1 MKKNS
6 VPSLPVTAFG
16 RRVAG
21 RGAGDVLALV
31 APPERVHTFQEVAMR
46 YPRLNLGHR
55 CLRTAVSVVVA
66 AAATVAATSVSH
78 ALASTLTAQGAGT
91 ESALVHRLKTCLPAG
106 QAKPTV
112 VLVHGAWADASSWSG
127 EVATLQAAGYDVRA
141 IANPLQGLATDS
153 EYVADYLKA
162 IHGPVVLAG
171 HSYGGAVITNAAA
184 GLANVKAL
192 VYVDAS
198 APAPGETN
206 SQLSG
211 AGSILAKDTPAQ
223 LFFTTSY
230 PGAPAGASELY
241 LKENIFVHNF
251 ASDLPRAEAERL
263 WASQRGASTAA
274 FSTPSKAAAWKTIPS
289 WYFISTGDQI
299 ITAASELAMA
309 HRAHSHVTMFHGG
322 SHLTLISHPNA
333 VTAVIA
339 SAICSL
345 R

>member
-1 MKKNS
+1 
-6 VPSLPVTAFG
+6 VTT
-16 RRVAG
+16 RKTLD
-21 RGAGDVLALV
+21 RGTTGWAQRISSGPARLRILLAL
-31 APPERVHTFQEVAMR
+31 P
-46 YPRLNLGHR
+46 
-55 CLRTAVSVVVA
+55 A
-66 AAATVAATSVSH
+66 AAAVAALIAYSGSP
-78 ALASTLTAQGAGT
+78 AAAAAQGGNT
-91 ESALVHRLKTCLPAG
+91 ESSLVHRLDTCLPAG
-106 QAKPTV
+106 QARPTV

-141 IANPLQGLATDS
+141 IANPLQDLTTDS
-153 EYVADYLKA
+153 EYVADYLKT
-162 IHGPVVLAG
+162 ITGPVVLVG

-206 SQLSG
+206 GQLSG
-211 AGSILAKDTPAQ
+211 ATSILSKDTPAQ
-223 LFFTTSY
+223 LFSTTTY

-241 LKENIFVHNF
+241 LNEDIFVRYF

-274 FSTPSKAAAWKTIPS
+274 FSTPSKYAAWKTIPS
-289 WYFISTGDQI
+289 WYFISSNDQI

-309 HRAHSHVTMFHGG
+309 HRAQSHITIFRGG

-339 SAICSL
+339 SAVCSL

>member
-1 MKKNS
+1 VWYS
-6 VPSLPVTAFG
+6 
-16 RRVAG
+16 RRN
-21 RGAGDVLALV
+21 L
-31 APPERVHTFQEVAMR
+31 R
-46 YPRLNLGHR
+46 YRSR
-55 CLRTAVSVVVA
+55 WAAVSVVLA
-66 AAATVAATSVSH
+66 AAVALAATS
-78 ALASTLTAQGAGT
+78 ACQAPASALTASSGAT
-91 ESALVHRLKTCLPAG
+91 APAESSLVHQLMTCLPAG
-106 QAKPTV
+106 RAKPTV

-127 EVATLQAAGYDVRA
+127 EVTTLQAAGYDVRA
-141 IANPLQGLATDS
+141 IANPLQDLTTDS
-153 EYVADYLKA
+153 EYVADYLKTL
-162 IHGPVVLAG
+162 HGPVVLVG

-184 GLANVKAL
+184 GLANVRAL

-206 SQLSG
+206 GQLSG
-211 AGSILAKDTPAQ
+211 ADSVLNKDTPAQ

-241 LKENIFVHNF
+241 LKEDIFVNNF
-251 ASDLPRAEAERL
+251 GSDLPRGEAERL

-274 FSTPSKAAAWKTIPS
+274 FNTPSTAAAWKTIPS

-309 HRAHSHVTMFHGG
+309 HRAHAHITIFHGG

-345 R
+345 H

>member
-1 MKKNS
+1 MTTPKILYRGS
-6 VPSLPVTAFG
+6 GDGAQRSSSRAARLRILLALPA
-16 RRVAG
+16 VA
-21 RGAGDVLALV
+21 AVAVALV
-31 APPERVHTFQEVAMR
+31 AYSSGP
-46 YPRLNLGHR
+46 
-55 CLRTAVSVVVA
+55 TAA
-66 AAATVAATSVSH
+66 AAATR
-78 ALASTLTAQGAGT
+78 TAQGGVT
-91 ESALVHRLKTCLPAG
+91 ESSLVHHLDACLPAG
-106 QAKPTV
+106 QARPVV

-141 IANPLQGLATDS
+141 IANPLQDLTTDS
-153 EYVADYLKA
+153 QYVSDYLKT
-162 IHGPVVLAG
+162 IPGPVVLVG

-192 VYVDAS
+192 VYVDAA

-206 SQLSG
+206 GQLSG
-211 AGSILAKDTPAQ
+211 ASSILTKDTPAQ

-230 PGAPAGASELY
+230 PGAPVGASELY
-241 LKENIFVHNF
+241 LNEDIFVRYF
-251 ASDLPRAEAERL
+251 ASDLPRAEAEQL

-274 FSTPSKAAAWKTIPS
+274 FDTPSRYAAWKTIPS
-289 WYFISTGDQI
+289 WYFISSGDQI

-309 HRAHSHVTMFHGG
+309 HRAHSHITVFHGG
-322 SHLTLISHPNA
+322 SHLTLISHPDA

>member
-1 MKKNS
+1 M
-6 VPSLPVTAFG
+6 
-16 RRVAG
+16 
-21 RGAGDVLALV
+21 
-31 APPERVHTFQEVAMR
+31 
-46 YPRLNLGHR
+46 
-55 CLRTAVSVVVA
+55 
-66 AAATVAATSVSH
+66 
-78 ALASTLTAQGAGT
+78 
-91 ESALVHRLKTCLPAG
+91 LVHQLTTCQAPG
-106 QAKPTV
+106 HAKPTV

-127 EVATLQAAGYDVRA
+127 EVTTLHAAGYDVRA
-141 IANPLQGLATDS
+141 IANPLQNLTTDS
-153 EYVADYLKA
+153 EYVADYLKT
-162 IHGPVVLAG
+162 ISGPIVLAG

-206 SQLSG
+206 GQLSG
-211 AGSILAKDTPAQ
+211 AGSILVKDTPAQ

-230 PGAPAGASELY
+230 PGVPSGASELY
-241 LKENIFVHNF
+241 LKENIFVNNF
-251 ASDLPRAEAERL
+251 ANDLPRGEAERL

-274 FSTPSKAAAWKTIPS
+274 FSTPSKAAAWQTVPS

-299 ITAASELAMA
+299 ITAASELSMA
-309 HRAHSHVTMFHGG
+309 HRAHSHITIFHGG
-322 SHLTLISHPNA
+322 SHLTLISHPDA

>member
-1 MKKNS
+1 MTTPKI
-6 VPSLPVTAFG
+6 LY
-16 RRVAG
+16 
-21 RGAGDVLALV
+21 RGSGDGAQRSSSRAARLRILLALPAV
-31 APPERVHTFQEVAMR
+31 AAVAVTLVA
-46 YPRLNLGHR
+46 YGSGP
-55 CLRTAVSVVVA
+55 AAA
-66 AAATVAATSVSH
+66 AAATR
-78 ALASTLTAQGAGT
+78 TAQGGVT
-91 ESALVHRLKTCLPAG
+91 ESSLVHLLDTCLPAG
-106 QAKPTV
+106 QARPVV

-141 IANPLQGLATDS
+141 IANPLQDLTTDS
-153 EYVADYLKA
+153 QYVSDYLRT
-162 IHGPVVLAG
+162 IPGPLVLVG

-192 VYVDAS
+192 VYVDAA

-206 SQLSG
+206 GQLSG
-211 AGSILAKDTPAQ
+211 ASSILTKDTPAQ

-230 PGAPAGASELY
+230 PGAPVGASELY
-241 LKENIFVHNF
+241 LNEDIFVRYF
-251 ASDLPRAEAERL
+251 ASDLPRAEAEQL

-274 FSTPSKAAAWKTIPS
+274 FDTPSRYAAWKTIPS
-289 WYFISTGDQI
+289 WYFISSGDQI

-309 HRAHSHVTMFHGG
+309 HRAHSHITVFQGG
-322 SHLTLISHPNA
+322 SHLTLISHPDA

>member
-1 MKKNS
+1 MTTQKTRNRRRS
-6 VPSLPVTAFG
+6 GWAQRLSSLPA
-16 RRVAG
+16 RLRIL
-21 RGAGDVLALV
+21 LALP
-31 APPERVHTFQEVAMR
+31 AA
-46 YPRLNLGHR
+46 
-55 CLRTAVSVVVA
+55 AAVA
-66 AAATVAATSVSH
+66 AAALVASSGSPA
-78 ALASTLTAQGAGT
+78 AAAAGT
-91 ESALVHRLKTCLPAG
+91 TPDGPAQASLVHQLDRCLPDRQG
-106 QAKPTV
+106 GPTV

-141 IANPLQGLATDS
+141 IANPLQDLTTDS
-153 EYVADYLKA
+153 QYVSDYLKT
-162 IHGPVVLAG
+162 IPGQVVLVG

-192 VYVDAS
+192 VYVDAA

-206 SQLSG
+206 GQLSG
-211 AGSILAKDTPAQ
+211 ASSILTKDTPAQ

-241 LKENIFVHNF
+241 LNENIFIHNF
-251 ASDLPRAEAERL
+251 ASDLPSGEAERL

-274 FSTPSKAAAWKTIPS
+274 FNTPSKFAAWKTIPS
-289 WYFISTGDQI
+289 WYFISTNDQI

-309 HRAHSHVTMFHGG
+309 HRAHSHITLFHGG

-339 SAICSL
+339 SAVCSL